1 MKNIKKKM
9 NGLINLIKS
18 KKKNRLTF
26 LGSLYSLTY
35 LTTSIEPILQD
46 AKNKNP
52 ERQIE
57 KNIERAKMIF
67 RSFDFLTNFSSNNNL
82 LKKEKNKSFHKMH
95 ENLWQKIWPEY
106 SSFQDYDKLVEYRG
120 KRLDFNKIK
129 KQFFNKDIIDLGCGN
144 GSISMALLKR
154 GAKSATGIDF
164 GKNNVL
170 AAQKWSKRY
179 KFDKKA
185 SFKKFDILKFN
196 SKKKYDF
203 VVCSAVLH
211 HLKNKKELDIAL
223 KKISKLCKEDAF
235 FYFFIRGN
243 GGVRYYIQDCCIK
256 CFNDISAE
264 SIREELQ
271 NLNISREKITHLVDW
286 FKAVYLQTKPEY
298 IISRLKM
305 LKFSNFKRLKGPH
318 KNDMDINQIKTHVKS
333 SFKFGTGEL
342 RYICQYK
349 PIKKIN
355 FLHG

>member
-9 NGLINLIKS
+9 NDLVSLINS
-18 KKKNRLTF
+18 KKKNKLTF

-46 AKNKNP
+46 AKNQNP
-52 ERQIE
+52 EKVIGN
-57 KNIERAKMIF
+57 NIDRAKTIF
-67 RSFDFLTNFSSNNNL
+67 KAFDFLSNYSSNNDHV
-82 LKKEKNKSFHKMH
+82 KREKNKSFHKMH

-164 GKNNVL
+164 GKDNIL
-170 AAQKWSKRY
+170 TAEKWVRKY
-179 KFDKKA
+179 KFHKRA
-185 SFKKFDILKFN
+185 RFKKFDILKFT

-211 HLKNKKELDIAL
+211 HLKNKKELNIAL
-223 KKISKLCKEDAF
+223 KKISKLCNEGAF
-235 FYFFIRGN
+235 FYFFIRGT
-243 GGVRYYIQDCCIK
+243 GGIRYFIQDCCIK
-256 CFNDISAE
+256 CFKDISAE
-264 SIREELQ
+264 SIREELI
-271 NLNISREKITHLVDW
+271 NMNISREKITHLVDW
-286 FKAVYLQTKPEY
+286 YKAIYLQTKPEY
-298 IISRLKM
+298 IISKLKK
-305 LKFSNFKRLKGPH
+305 LKFSEFKRLKGPH
-318 KNDMDINQIKTHVKS
+318 KNDMDINQINTHIKS

-342 RYICQYK
+342 RYICQFNK
-349 PIKKIN
+349 SKK
-355 FLHG
+355 